1 MMDVSVIIPFYKGNK
16 YINNVLRMLKENAEE
31 ATGISIEAIVVN
43 DSPDVKIKYN
53 EKMIDGYKLTILCHA
68 KNMGIQQA
76 RITGIKAASGRY
88 VFMLDQDDE
97 IMPTTIKSQF
107 EHIGDKSAILANGYN
122 ENIVGNRTKLYKT
135 TKQMSVAND
144 FSYYF
149 YFGNMIAS
157 PGLCLIRK
165 DKIPEKWMS
174 SVMTINGA
182 DDWLLWVLFLN
193 EGNLFA
199 INNELLYVHKN
210 DGQNTSNNEKKMLD
224 SSQEALDIVKDAGK
238 IDEYFLSV
246 YERRLKMRRKYFE
259 NGKMSKAAQY
269 LKNLDIF
276 WYVFKYNRLM

>member
-1 MMDVSVIIPFYKGNK
+1 MDVSVIIPFYKGNK

-43 DSPDVKIKYN
+43 DSPDVKITYN

-122 ENIVGNRTKLYKT
+122 ENIGGNRTKLYKT

-224 SSQEALDIVKDAGK
+224 SSQEALDIVKDEHISK
-238 IDEYFLSV
+238 KLLRV
-246 YERRLKMRRKYFE
+246 YHRRLKMRKNYL
-259 NGKMSKAAQY
+259 GKGTLMKNIQY
-269 LKNLDIF
+269 IVNPDIF
-276 WYVFKYNRLM
+276 LHVLIYNKLM